1 MATQM
6 LPLISKAPQFR
17 VDPDKY
23 LREYRLPF
31 EKKTLRQTLTPDG
44 LAVRFI
50 KKPKKYVREYYF
62 VRGGSI
68 VEKIG
73 SCYTTSYKD
82 ALKKLQ
88 EIRNKRLD
96 PQNPQKLKITVAH
109 VYEKYVEAQKA
120 AWSPRTLK
128 KKYEIFRKIKPLN

>member
-44 LAVRFI
+44 LAVRLN
-50 KKPKKYVREYYF
+50 
-62 VRGGSI
+62 RG
-68 VEKIG
+68 K
-73 SCYTTSYKD
+73 
-82 ALKKLQ
+82 
-88 EIRNKRLD
+88 NRLLLH
-96 PQNPQKLKITVAH
+96 NEL
-109 VYEKYVEAQKA
+109 
-120 AWSPRTLK
+120 
-128 KKYEIFRKIKPLN
+128 